1 MPTNGNPEQGQLTPK
16 LQSLL
21 RERLRMAK
29 SAVEAPPLIGSSV
42 CAKTSLALL
51 AGCKSL
57 PGKV

>member
-1 MPTNGNPEQGQLTPK
+1 MCDPDPRLFMVHKWSESGYSERPTQADRADGK
-16 LQSLL
+16 
-21 RERLRMAK
+21 
-29 SAVEAPPLIGSSV
+29 PPLIGNLV